1 LRIYCPR
8 PPADFIYIR
17 LTMTLTLNYYTLC
30 IGITVVNLVMI
41 AFFLLVV
48 REGRNQVANRLLS
61 LFCLAHAAANSDPL
75 ASNHLY
81 DHFPQLI
88 EVDTLL
94 LLTVGPLCL
103 LYVQAMTQI
112 RFRIRL
118 KHLLHLLPVAGY
130 LIWLLPFKLQ
140 ASSVQLAQYHDYISG
155 RQPIPWMAVYFP
167 KVVLLTYL
175 IAAYR
180 RVIRHQRTIRELL
193 ADIEKKDLRW
203 LTSLL
208 VVLVGLYAAWV
219 LNNEGLFSCLYV
231 GLAHVAYS
239 YWLGFYV
246 INQKA
251 IYTHVAPTVS
261 LDALDEQPKIR
272 YRNSTMTEADK
283 RTLVERVALFMLD
296 EKPYLNKD
304 LTLTVL
310 ADQMRLSPTQL
321 SQVLNEGFGENFYSF
336 INRHR
341 VEESKRLLIDP
352 AFSHYSILG
361 VAFEAGFNA
370 KSTFN
375 KSFREVVGQAPS
387 DYQKG
392 HVPPLPSTET
402 RAAKHS
408 RTSD

>member
-1 LRIYCPR
+1 
-8 PPADFIYIR
+8 
-17 LTMTLTLNYYTLC
+17 
-30 IGITVVNLVMI
+30 
-41 AFFLLVV
+41 
-48 REGRNQVANRLLS
+48 
-61 LFCLAHAAANSDPL
+61 
-75 ASNHLY
+75 
-81 DHFPQLI
+81 
-88 EVDTLL
+88 
-94 LLTVGPLCL
+94 L
-103 LYVQAMTQI
+103 LYVQAMSQL
-112 RFRIRL
+112 RFRIHP
-118 KHLLHLLPVAGY
+118 KHLLHLLPIAVY
-130 LIWLLPFKLQ
+130 LLWLLPFKLQ
-140 ASSVQLAQYHDYISG
+140 APTVQIAQYHDYISG

-167 KVVLLTYL
+167 KVVLLAYL

-180 RVIRHQRTIRELL
+180 RIFRHQRTIRELL
-193 ADIEKKDLRW
+193 ADVEQKDLRW

-219 LNNEGLFSCLYV
+219 LNNEGLFAGLYV

-239 YWLGFYV
+239 YWLGYYV

-261 LDALDEQPKIR
+261 LDTLDEQPKLR
-272 YRNSTMTEADK
+272 YRNSTMTQADK

-304 LTLTVL
+304 LTLTIL
-310 ADQMRLSPTQL
+310 AEQLGLPPTQL

-352 AFSHYSILG
+352 AFAHYSILG
-361 VAFEAGFNA
+361 VAFEAGFNS

-375 KSFREVVGQAPS
+375 KSFSQVVGQSPS

-392 HVPPLPSTET
+392 YVPPLPSTET
-402 RAAKHS
+402 RPAERS